1 MNKQNNNRTRWLHVR
16 LKQGEYNTLYK
27 NFSKTTC
34 RKLSDYAR
42 KILLNKPLTT
52 TYRNQSFDDLIA
64 EMALLRRELNHIGN
78 NFNQAVK
85 RLHTLSKITEFKSWL
100 ITYEIEK
107 KILFNKVDE
116 IKKQILKITEKW

>member
-1 MNKQNNNRTRWLHVR
+1 MR